1 MENSAMI
8 KRKKNASIVLK
19 LAVSLS
25 ALFSLLLNIPA
36 GAEEFKT
43 VLSFQEGINGYQ
55 GGSNEVSGDKLLL
68 AADVKHEIDAK
79 EEAEIKAGKRSREEL
94 LARYGNYRHMFY
106 WADLDKW
113 SRGKDIKVTSAKVSV
128 YYCDEWWS
136 YCKYT
141 LALHASLDGGKDNIE
156 KAPAGETFI
165 FGDRCAENIRT
176 PIGSWIEF
184 NLRPEVIQKWIN
196 DPGSNRG
203 MVLINTRKEDIGGKS
218 EGTYVVFYGN
228 RYGNEQLRPK
238 LEITYTF
245 TGNVAPFAPVLSEP
259 YDGYQVGDKLLAR
272 WLRQPVPDLN
282 NDPVTYEIRVGQ
294 DEAGTINWK
303 EIAKGVP
310 ATNNGFMVT
319 TADLKKGKGCKI
331 GLRAS
336 DNRGGASE
344 WVDSRGTFEIV
355 GGNISF
361 NVGAASP
368 IEKIRRERDKMPDI
382 YPTDTVS
389 VSLARGE
396 MEGFQLVLMNVM
408 NHCKGVSVSIGD
420 LKDSKGNT
428 LPSTSITWNPVGYV
442 KTTVPK
448 YPVTYTGW
456 WADPLLPARPFD
468 LEPGKVQP
476 VWVTVKCPR
485 DLPAGQYAGK
495 VTISAAGGES
505 RLVTLAVNV
514 RDFTLPVKGTLKT
527 MSLDAGG
534 SVPEYYGLKA
544 GPEKEKI
551 LMAVYD
557 KLCES
562 RLGPGFALCG
572 AGWSAPSYPVKF
584 ADGKYDFSEADRL
597 GEYLISRGMNAFAI
611 AKFPKLGSWG
621 FPDKYSEEWKKNWSS
636 LVRAYADHLRQKGW
650 LDMAYAYN
658 IDEAPPGMWEACKRN
673 YLLSKSA
680 AKDLRV
686 MQCLNDPKGVMAMA
700 GYADTWDV
708 GISQYYDSKVSERQ
722 KARDD
727 ISRYLD
733 SKASEPQAAGDG
745 ISEYFDSKVPE
756 ERRTGNDEV
765 WWNVCC
771 WPASHPNLFLD
782 YPAID
787 ARIMGWLSYKMNI
800 SGFEYW
806 SATSFGKNK
815 LPVDEVEEQD
825 WKANTFGQY
834 NGDGQLLYPGPDQ
847 TVLSSIRMEALRD
860 GFEDHE
866 YLIILRDL
874 VKKAKEKGLKPEA
887 IAGAEKLTV
896 VPDEVCQANAQQ
908 KQFKYA
914 NNPQVILNAREKIA
928 EAIVAVDKLL
938 K

>member
-1 MENSAMI
+1 MI
-8 KRKKNASIVLK
+8 IRSGKNAAIVLK
-19 LAVSLS
+19 LAIGLAVLLYMDLTNA
-25 ALFSLLLNIPA
+25 ALA
-36 GAEEFKT
+36 KEFKAT
-43 VLSFQEGINGYQ
+43 LLFQEGINAYQ
-55 GGSNEVSGDKLLL
+55 GGSNDVNNAVLKLND
-68 AADVKHEIDAK
+68 DVKRQIDSWHEN
-79 EEAEIKAGKRSREEL
+79 EIKAGRCNREAL
-94 LARYGNYRHMFY
+94 LAEYANYRHVFY
-106 WADLDKW
+106 WDNLDKW
-113 SRGKDIKVTSAKVSV
+113 IRGKNIKVTSAKASF
-128 YYCDEWWS
+128 YYCDEFWS
-136 YCKYT
+136 FCKYY
-141 LALHASLDGGKDNIE
+141 LFLNASLDGGKDNVE
-156 KAPAGETFI
+156 KAPAGEAFI
-165 FGDRCAENIRT
+165 FGSRCAKDIST
-176 PIGSWIEF
+176 PIGSWIAF
-184 NLRPEVIQKWIN
+184 NIRPEVVQKWID
-196 DPGSNRG
+196 DPKSNKG
-203 MVLINTRKEDIGGKS
+203 LVLSNPKEEDIGGKS
-218 EGTYVVFYGN
+218 EGSFVVFYGN

-245 TGNVAPFAPVLSEP
+245 TDNVAPFAPIMSESF
-259 YDGYQVGDKLLAR
+259 DGYQVGDKLVVR
-272 WLRQPVPDLN
+272 WQQQPVPDLN
-282 NDPVTYEIRVGQ
+282 NDPVTYEVRLGR

-303 EIAKGVP
+303 EIAKGIP
-310 ATNNGFMVT
+310 ATNNNFMVN
-319 TADLKKGKGCKI
+319 TADLKKGKGYKI
-331 GLRAS
+331 SLRAS

-382 YPTDTVS
+382 YPTDKIS

-396 MEGFQLVLMNVM
+396 LEGFQLVLMNVM

-428 LPSTSITWNPVGYV
+428 LPSKSITWNPVGYV
-442 KTTVPK
+442 KTATPK
-448 YPVTYTGW
+448 YAVLYTGW
-456 WADPLLPARPFD
+456 WADPLLPAKAFD

-485 DLPAGQYAGK
+485 DLPAGQYTGK
-495 VTISAAGGES
+495 VTISAAGEES
-505 RLVTLAVNV
+505 RQVTLTVNV
-514 RDFTLPVKGTLKT
+514 WDFTLPVKGTLKS
-527 MSLDAGG
+527 MAFDSGG
-534 SVPEYYGLKA
+534 SVPEFYGLKA

-562 RLGPGFALCG
+562 RLSPGFALCG
-572 AGWSAPSYPVKF
+572 FGWKAPSYPVKF

-597 GEYLISRGMNAFAI
+597 GEYLISRGMNTFIA
-611 AKFPKLGSWG
+611 AKFPKPGEWG
-621 FPDKYSEEWKKNWSS
+621 FPNSYSDEWKKSWSD

-650 LDMAYAYN
+650 LDMAYSYN
-658 IDEAPPGMWEACKRN
+658 IDEAPPSRWEACKQN
-673 YLLSKSA
+673 YELSKSA

-686 MQCLNDPKGVMAMA
+686 MQCLNNPKGVMALA

-708 GISQYYDSKVSERQ
+708 GISQYYESRVSERQ
-722 KARDD
+722 
-727 ISRYLD
+727 
-733 SKASEPQAAGDG
+733 AAGD
-745 ISEYFDSKVPE
+745 
-756 ERRTGNDEV
+756 EV
-765 WWNVCC
+765 AWNVCC

-914 NNPQVILNAREKIA
+914 SNPAVILDARAKIA

>member
-1 MENSAMI
+1 MIIGSSRSATI
-8 KRKKNASIVLK
+8 FFKIAVI
-19 LAVSLS
+19 LAAMFLG
-25 ALFSLLLNIPA
+25 ALNNPA
-36 GAEEFKT
+36 LAKEFKAAI
-43 VLSFQEGINGYQ
+43 LFQEGVNGYR
-55 GGSNEVSGDKLLL
+55 GGSNDYNGAVLRLND
-68 AADVKHEIDAK
+68 DVKRQIDWWHEG
-79 EEAEIKAGKRSREEL
+79 EIKAGRCNREQL
-94 LARYGNYRHMFY
+94 LAQYSQYRHVFY
-106 WADLDKW
+106 WDNLDKW
-113 SRGKDIKVTSAKVSV
+113 IRGKEIKVVSAKVSL
-128 YYCDEWWS
+128 YYCDEFWS
-136 YCKYT
+136 SFKYFLLLQT
-141 LALHASLDGGKDNIE
+141 SLDGGKDNVE
-156 KAPAGETFI
+156 KIPAGESFI
-165 FGDRCAENIRT
+165 IGSRCAKDIRT

-184 NLRPEVIQKWIN
+184 NLRPEVVQKWID
-196 DPGSNRG
+196 DPKSNKGLALSNPKRET
-203 MVLINTRKEDIGGKS
+203 VAGGKS
-218 EGTYVVFYGN
+218 EGAFLNFYGN
-228 RYGNEQLRPK
+228 LYGNEQLRPK

-245 TGNVAPFAPVLSEP
+245 TDNVAPFAPIMSES
-259 YDGYQVGDKLLAR
+259 YDGYQVGDKFTVSWQPQALA
-272 WLRQPVPDLN
+272 DLN
-282 NDPVTYEIRVGQ
+282 NDPVTYEIRLGQ
-294 DEAGTINWK
+294 NEAGTFNWK

-310 ATNNGFMVT
+310 ATNNGFMVN
-319 TADLKKGKGCKI
+319 TADLKKGKGYKI
-331 GLRAS
+331 GVRAS
-336 DNRGGASE
+336 DNQGGASE

-382 YPTDTVS
+382 YPTDKIS

-396 MEGFQLVLMNVM
+396 LEGFQLVLMNVM

-428 LPSTSITWNPVGYV
+428 LPSKSITWNPVGYV
-442 KTTVPK
+442 KTTTPK
-448 YPVTYTGW
+448 YGAPYTGW
-456 WADPLLPARPFD
+456 WADPLLVAKPFD
-468 LEPGKVQP
+468 LEPGKVHP

-485 DLPAGQYAGK
+485 DLPAGQYAGN

-505 RLVTLAVNV
+505 RSVALTVNV
-514 RDFTLPVKGTLKT
+514 WGFTLPVKGTLKA
-527 MSLDAGG
+527 MILGG
-534 SVPEYYGLKA
+534 CGNVPEFYGLKA
-544 GPEKEKI
+544 GPENEKM

-562 RLGPGFALCG
+562 RIGPGIALCG
-572 AGWSAPSYPVKF
+572 FSWAAPSYPVKF

-597 GEYLISRGMNAFAI
+597 GEYLISRGLNAFIA
-611 AKFPKLGSWG
+611 AKFTKLGAWG
-621 FPDKYSEEWKKNWSS
+621 FPDSYSDDWKKKWSG
-636 LVRAYADHLRQKGW
+636 LVKAYADHLREKGW
-650 LDMAYAYN
+650 LDMAYSYN
-658 IDEAPPGMWEACKRN
+658 IDEAPPAMWRVCKQN
-673 YLLSKSA
+673 YQLSKSA

-686 MQCLNDPKGVMAMA
+686 MQCLNDPKGVMALA

-708 GISQYYDSKVSERQ
+708 GISQYYESRVLERQ
-722 KARDD
+722 TAGDKIN
-727 ISRYLD
+727 ISLD
-733 SKASEPQAAGDG
+733 SDPQ
-745 ISEYFDSKVPE
+745 VPE
-756 ERRTGNDEV
+756 RPAVNDEV

-914 NNPQVILNAREKIA
+914 SNPAVILDARAKIA
-928 EAIVAVDKLL
+928 EAIVAVDKLMGG